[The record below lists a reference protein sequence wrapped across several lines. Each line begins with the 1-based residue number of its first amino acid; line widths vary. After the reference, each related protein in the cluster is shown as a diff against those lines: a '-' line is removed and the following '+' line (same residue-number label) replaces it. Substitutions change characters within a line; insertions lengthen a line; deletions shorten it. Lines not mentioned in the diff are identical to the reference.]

1 MHHFSTRIRKVFF
14 LFFFFNYCDHTMC
27 LIENFHIAQL
37 KISIDTILIFHV
49 VLHSITHVIGVHFQ
63 LKNVKY
69 LFFFEFRKTKNQ
81 LLNPIDLLCIIH
93 HLKMSINL
101 SLYFLFIF
109 YFPLFLF
116 PCTFDS
122 IQSHNCQSYMKDEHY
137 CNQRTHFL
145 KYSGI

>member
-1 MHHFSTRIRKVFF
+1 MF
-14 LFFFFNYCDHTMC
+14 LFFFFQLLWSYHVPHREFSYCP
-27 LIENFHIAQL
+27 IENINRYNTHFPRRFTLDYTCNWRSFSIKKCEIA
-37 KISIDTILIFHV
+37 F
-49 VLHSITHVIGVHFQ
+49 
-63 LKNVKY
+63 
-69 LFFFEFRKTKNQ
+69 FFFEFRKTKNQ

-122 IQSHNCQSYMKDEHY
+122 IQSHNCQNYMKDEHY